1 MAPKLLSHFFV
12 AFFLLFSQSAVA
24 YNVVSFGARG
34 NGKTDSTLGF
44 LRAWRAACASRTP
57 SEVYIPRGSYV
68 VKPVSFDG
76 PCKTKITFRNDG
88 TLVAPGILIPWGIL
102 DFGSMSYLSV
112 IGGTLDA
119 RGSVFWQCRR
129 KGYNCPA
136 GARSVTFMWCNN
148 VNVRGLKSYNSQTI
162 HIAISHSNNIKMSS
176 LYIRA
181 PSGSPNTDGINILQS
196 RGVTITG
203 STIQTG
209 DDCVTV
215 GQGSMNVWIA
225 NIGCGP
231 GHGISRSL
239 GDSYNEAGVQN
250 VTVTS
255 SVFTKTQNGVRVKS
269 WAKPSTGYAK
279 NLNFRNLIMKSVGYP
294 IIIDQKYCPDNRCPH
309 QSSGVK
315 VSQVTYDNIKGTS
328 ATQAAMKFEC
338 SSSKPCTG
346 IKLRNIK
353 LTYVNTRR
361 LPTLAYCKYASGSRS
376 GTVSPRSCL

>member
-1 MAPKLLSHFFV
+1 
-12 AFFLLFSQSAVA
+12 
-24 YNVVSFGARG
+24 
-34 NGKTDSTLGF
+34 
-44 LRAWRAACASRTP
+44 
-57 SEVYIPRGSYV
+57 
-68 VKPVSFDG
+68 
-76 PCKTKITFRNDG
+76 
-88 TLVAPGILIPWGIL
+88 
-102 DFGSMSYLSV
+102 
-112 IGGTLDA
+112 
-119 RGSVFWQCRR
+119 
-129 KGYNCPA
+129 
-136 GARSVTFMWCNN
+136 
-148 VNVRGLKSYNSQTI
+148 
-162 HIAISHSNNIKMSS
+162 MSS
-176 LYIRA
+176 FSIRA

-231 GHGISRSL
+231 GHVCSIGSL

-269 WAKPSTGYAK
+269 CSSTGYAK
-279 NLNFRNLIMKSVGYP
+279 NLNFRNLIMKSVTPNYHRS
-294 IIIDQKYCPDNRCPH
+294 KYCPDNRFCPTR
-309 QSSGVK
+309 SSGVK